1 MVINAPHGEAHLLS
15 IVKVKNLTFGFNSTP
30 LINDVS
36 FEVPVGSLFSIIGP
50 NGAGKSTLLSLL
62 CGDNTGSGSVEIGG
76 RCLTGW
82 SSQSLAK
89 KRAVLPQNVSL
100 NFSFN
105 VSDVVLMGRSPY
117 VRGLAESDLDRDLAK
132 QALCAVEMGDYWNR
146 DYTSLSG
153 GEKQR
158 VQFARVLVQL
168 CESALSESLEGKL
181 LFLDEAVANLDPAHQ
196 HQVFKLLKILQQQG
210 LTIINV
216 LHDIQLTAQYSD
228 HVLVMKNAKMLMCDE
243 MRTVLTPDK
252 LEQVYDMPFR
262 KIHDSATSW
271 PFLVAAS

>member
-1 MVINAPHGEAHLLS
+1 MS
-15 IVKVKNLTFGFNSTP
+15 ILKAQNLNFGFTDTQ
-30 LINDVS
+30 LITDVS
-36 FEVPVGSLFSIIGP
+36 FEVPTGSLFSIIGP

-62 CGDNTGSGSVEIGG
+62 CGDNKGTGHIEIDG
-76 RCLTGW
+76 CLLENWNGKK
-82 SSQSLAK
+82 LAK

-100 NFSFN
+100 NFSFT
-105 VSDVVLMGRSPY
+105 VSEVVLMGRSPY
-117 VRGLAESDLDRDLAK
+117 VNGLAESALDRSIAK
-132 QALCAVEMGDYWNR
+132 QALKTVDLEHYWDR

-168 CESALSESLEGKL
+168 CESALHESLEGKL

-196 HQVFKLLKILQQQG
+196 HQVFKLLKTFQKQG

-228 HVLVMKNAKMLMCDE
+228 HVLIMKDAKMVICDK
-243 MRTVLTPDK
+243 MKSVLTPEM
-252 LEQVYDMPFR
+252 LEQAYDMPFR
-262 KIHDSATSW
+262 KIDDQQTSW
-271 PFLVAAS
+271 PFLIADL